1 MCGWEGVQAG
11 PGKRLLI
18 SAGSKPV
25 QTRRLEMNRTI
36 RIAALATMTLVG
48 IAQAHAGVSTLA
60 ECYDLVIADCNKGDH
75 AQSCASSG
83 MDQCDK
89 VFPTPMVLQPGLVFG
104 IGTAPREPVASN
116 NLKQMGIATHR

>member
-1 MCGWEGVQAG
+1 
-11 PGKRLLI
+11 
-18 SAGSKPV
+18 
-25 QTRRLEMNRTI
+25 MNRTI

-48 IAQAHAGVSTLA
+48 IVQAHAGVSTLA

-104 IGTAPREPVASN
+104 IGGGAATPSN
-116 NLKQMGIATHR
+116 NLKQLGIATHR

>member
-1 MCGWEGVQAG
+1 
-11 PGKRLLI
+11 
-18 SAGSKPV
+18 
-25 QTRRLEMNRTI
+25 MNRTI

-48 IAQAHAGVSTLA
+48 VAQAHAGVSTLA

-104 IGTAPREPVASN
+104 IGNAPQQPVASN
-116 NLKQMGIATHR
+116 NLKQLGIATHR

>member
-1 MCGWEGVQAG
+1 
-11 PGKRLLI
+11 
-18 SAGSKPV
+18 
-25 QTRRLEMNRTI
+25 MNRTI

-89 VFPTPMVLQPGLVFG
+89 VFPKPMVLQPGLVFG
-104 IGTAPREPVASN
+104 NAQPPVASN
-116 NLKQMGIATHR
+116 NLKQLGIATHR

>member
-1 MCGWEGVQAG
+1 MH
-11 PGKRLLI
+11 K
-18 SAGSKPV
+18 
-25 QTRRLEMNRTI
+25 MI

-48 IAQAHAGVSTLA
+48 VAQAHAGVSTLA

-89 VFPTPMVLQPGLVFG
+89 VFPTPMVRQPGLVFG
-104 IGTAPREPVASN
+104 IGAGVAAN
-116 NLKQMGIATHR
+116 NLKQIGIAHH

>member
-1 MCGWEGVQAG
+1 
-11 PGKRLLI
+11 
-18 SAGSKPV
+18 
-25 QTRRLEMNRTI
+25 MNRTI

-48 IAQAHAGVSTLA
+48 VAQAHAGVSTLA

-75 AQSCASSG
+75 AQSCAGNG

-104 IGTAPREPVASN
+104 IGNAPQQPVASN
-116 NLKQMGIATHR
+116 NLKQLGIATHR

>member
-1 MCGWEGVQAG
+1 
-11 PGKRLLI
+11 
-18 SAGSKPV
+18 
-25 QTRRLEMNRTI
+25 MNKMI

-48 IAQAHAGVSTLA
+48 VAQAHAGVSNLA

-104 IGTAPREPVASN
+104 IGTTSSGHGAN
-116 NLKQMGIATHR
+116 NLKQLGIATHR

>member
-1 MCGWEGVQAG
+1 
-11 PGKRLLI
+11 
-18 SAGSKPV
+18 
-25 QTRRLEMNRTI
+25 MNRTI

-48 IAQAHAGVSTLA
+48 VAQAHAGVSTLA

-75 AQSCASSG
+75 AQSCAGSG

-104 IGTAPREPVASN
+104 IGNAQPPVASN
-116 NLKQMGIATHR
+116 NLKQLGIATHR

>member
-1 MCGWEGVQAG
+1 MH
-11 PGKRLLI
+11 K
-18 SAGSKPV
+18 
-25 QTRRLEMNRTI
+25 MI

-89 VFPTPMVLQPGLVFG
+89 VFPTPMVMQPSLVLG
-104 IGTAPREPVASN
+104 IGAAPANQAAN
-116 NLKQMGIATHR
+116 NLKQLGIATHR